1 MKDRTKEAEFK
12 IVWVDPNELIPY
24 ENNAKIHDDKQIRN
38 IANSIRRYGWQQHGV
53 VTEDNV
59 IVIGHG
65 RQLAAI
71 KLGCKM
77 PVKVIN
83 KKAED
88 LTDDD
93 IRELRLADNIT
104 NESPWDFE
112 LKDTEMSELDFD
124 GFEFGFT
131 AADDEEDIKAP
142 APFQDFDD
150 SMKTAN
156 RCPRCGY
163 EWN

>member
-1 MKDRTKEAEFK
+1 MKDRTKETDFR
-12 IVWVDPNELIPY
+12 IVWMNPNDLIPY
-24 ENNAKIHDDKQIRN
+24 ENNAKVHDDKQIRN
-38 IANSIRRYGWQQHGV
+38 IANSIKRYGWQQPAV

-59 IVIGHG
+59 VVIGHG
-65 RQLAAI
+65 RRLAAI
-71 KLGCKM
+71 KLGCQM

-83 KKAED
+83 KTAEE

-112 LKDTEMSELDFD
+112 LKETEMSELNFD

-131 AADDEEDIKAP
+131 VSDDVLNAPEDFKE
-142 APFQDFDD
+142 FDD
-150 SMKTAN
+150 NMDTKN

>member
-1 MKDRTKEAEFK
+1 MKDRTKETEFK
-12 IVWVDPNELIPY
+12 IVWMNPSDLIPY
-24 ENNAKIHDDKQIRN
+24 ENNAKVHDDKQVRN
-38 IANSIRRYGWQQHGV
+38 IANSIRRYGWQQPAV

-59 IVIGHG
+59 VVIGHG
-65 RQLAAI
+65 RRLAAL
-71 KLGCKM
+71 KLGCQM

-83 KKAED
+83 KTAED
-88 LTDDD
+88 LTEDD

-112 LKDTEMSELDFD
+112 LKETEMSELDFE

-131 AADDEEDIKAP
+131 ASDDALSAPEDFKE
-142 APFQDFDD
+142 FDD
-150 SMKTAN
+150 SMETKN